1 MRVIKY
7 YNKGNQEMID
17 SKDMS
22 IKLVSES
29 NFKDK
34 LYKNNQ
40 DLFIGFVHEEVIAE
54 QWEQV
59 QRNSGNRS
67 PIAMVWRMNGR
78 WGGRDSENELLLLVI
93 WDMKK
98 QGLVLTILRGLKR
111 DCLSNKRF
119 WCLFPSTTVPRK
131 SNCPLVL

>member
-1 MRVIKY
+1 
-7 YNKGNQEMID
+7 MID

-54 QWEQV
+54 Q
-59 QRNSGNRS
+59 
-67 PIAMVWRMNGR
+67 
-78 WGGRDSENELLLLVI
+78 
-93 WDMKK
+93 
-98 QGLVLTILRGLKR
+98 
-111 DCLSNKRF
+111 
-119 WCLFPSTTVPRK
+119 
-131 SNCPLVL
+131 